1 MKSKLNQEV
10 RMKLSTKINGII
22 AIVLLIFFG
31 VVFFVSAKI
40 SKKTV
45 IISAVN
51 NSRSVVIVAE
61 GVREFMGKKLEAN
74 IYNFEEAKKDVNK
87 FLLLV
92 PVVSSMKIMQ
102 NKAEEMGI
110 KFKAPKIQPRN
121 PANAPDD
128 LEVKVL
134 EMLAKKDTGN
144 GPTPEHYEV
153 DTKSGY
159 IRYFKAVR
167 LTKEC
172 EWCHGDPKLSK
183 EYWGNDQGLD
193 PTGLKMEG
201 WKAGE
206 VHGAFEIFTPLAPI
220 MASINKILVR
230 DFVFLIII
238 IILITVVI
246 YYFNKRFVIKPLQEV
261 SATINRIA
269 NGDFTVSIEV
279 KSNDEIG
286 MVARDLNKMVN
297 DIKGSLDI
305 VANSIDQL
313 ASTSAEL
320 SSNAEMIA
328 AGAIEQAEQA
338 STTASAVEEVNATV
352 VEVAQNAANVASSA
366 NLAKEQVLKGHAIVT
381 ETKEMMEK
389 IAETVSHSANTVR
402 ALGESSE
409 QIGQI
414 IQVIDDIADQTNLLA
429 LNAAIEAAR
438 AGEHGRGF
446 AVVADEVRKLAE
458 KTVKA
463 TKEIA
468 EMIENIQA
476 DTGGAVASMQ
486 EGVEQVDFGKQK
498 AEEAAMALDQIK
510 ESVETVSY
518 EVSQIARATDEQTK
532 ATELMAQSVEN
543 ISKVASENSLAS
555 KESAQAVEQL
565 SRLASELQAMIN
577 RFKLR

>member
-1 MKSKLNQEV
+1 
-10 RMKLSTKINGII
+10 MKLSTKINGII
-22 AIVLLIFFG
+22 AIVLLIFFSI
-31 VVFFVSAKI
+31 VFFVSAKM
-40 SKKTV
+40 SKDAA
-45 IISAVN
+45 ILAAVN

-74 IYNFEEAKKDVNK
+74 IYNFEDAKKDINK

-102 NKAEEMGI
+102 AKAEEMGI

-121 PANAPDD
+121 PMNAPDE
-128 LEVKVL
+128 LETRVL
-134 EMLAKKDTGN
+134 ELLAKKDTGS
-144 GPTPEHYEV
+144 GPTPEHYEI
-153 DTKSGY
+153 DSKTGY

-193 PTGLKMEG
+193 PTGVKMEG

-220 MASINKILVR
+220 ISSIKKTLLR
-230 DFVFLIII
+230 DFVFLVIII
-238 IILITVVI
+238 VLITLFI
-246 YYFNKRFVIKPLQEV
+246 YYFNKKFIIQPLQDV
-261 SATINRIA
+261 SNVLNKVS
-269 NGDFTVSIEV
+269 NGDFTVQLNV

-286 MVARDLNKMVN
+286 MLAKDLNKMVH
-297 DIKGSLDI
+297 DIKASLDV

-352 VEVAQNAANVASSA
+352 VEVAKNAANVASSA
-366 NLAKEQVLKGHAIVT
+366 NMAKEQVLRGHAIVT

-486 EGVEQVDFGKQK
+486 EGVSQVEEGKRK
-498 AEEAAMALDQIK
+498 AEEATAALDQIK
-510 ESVETVSY
+510 ESVESVSY
-518 EVSQIARATDEQTK
+518 EVSQIARATDEQSK

-543 ISKVASENSLAS
+543 ISKVASENSIAS

-565 SRLASELQAMIN
+565 SRLASDLQAMIN

>member
-1 MKSKLNQEV
+1 
-10 RMKLSTKINGII
+10 MKLSTKINGII
-22 AIVLLIFFG
+22 AIVLLIFFSI
-31 VVFFVSAKI
+31 VFFVSAKM
-40 SKKTV
+40 SKDAA
-45 IISAVN
+45 ILAAVN

-74 IYNFEEAKKDVNK
+74 IYNLEDAKKDINK

-102 NKAEEMGI
+102 AKAEEMGI

-121 PANAPDD
+121 PMNAPDE
-128 LEVKVL
+128 LETRVL
-134 EMLAKKDTGN
+134 ELLAKKDTGS
-144 GPTPEHYEV
+144 GPTPEHYEI
-153 DTKSGY
+153 DSKTGY

-193 PTGLKMEG
+193 PTGVKMEG

-220 MASINKILVR
+220 ISSIKKTLLR
-230 DFVFLIII
+230 DFVFLVIII
-238 IILITVVI
+238 VLITLFI
-246 YYFNKRFVIKPLQEV
+246 YYFNKKFIIQPLQDV
-261 SATINRIA
+261 SNVLNKVS
-269 NGDFTVSIEV
+269 NGDFTVQLNV

-286 MVARDLNKMVN
+286 MLAKDLNKMVH
-297 DIKGSLDI
+297 DIKASLDV

-352 VEVAQNAANVASSA
+352 VEVAKNAANVASSA
-366 NLAKEQVLKGHAIVT
+366 NMAKEQVLRGHAIVT

-486 EGVEQVDFGKQK
+486 EGVSQVEEGKRK
-498 AEEAAMALDQIK
+498 AEEATAALDQIK
-510 ESVETVSY
+510 ESVESVSY
-518 EVSQIARATDEQTK
+518 EVSQIARATDEQSK

-543 ISKVASENSLAS
+543 ISKVASENSIAS

-565 SRLASELQAMIN
+565 SRLASDLQAMIN